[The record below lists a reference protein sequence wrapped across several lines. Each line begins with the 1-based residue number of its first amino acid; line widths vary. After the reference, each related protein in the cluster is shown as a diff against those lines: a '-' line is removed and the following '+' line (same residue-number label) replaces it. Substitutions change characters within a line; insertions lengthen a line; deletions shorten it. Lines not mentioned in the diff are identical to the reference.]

1 MDCCVFLNIDV
12 RLFHILQTYP
22 PFHEAPLLGHVPED
36 YEHVQQY
43 MQKSTGHRKVGTLSK
58 SEWEAACK
66 YQESVVLWSHVTY
79 LE

>member
-1 MDCCVFLNIDV
+1 MMYKFKAFCV
-12 RLFHILQTYP
+12 LQTYP

-66 YQESVVLWSHVTY
+66 YKELVLWGRHMFT
-79 LE
+79 